1 MGRDDEKLEIS
12 GEELLNLLGD
22 GFKRRIEEIP
32 DEKYE
37 EYYRKIKDAE
47 MKRALM
53 IFKAIK
59 EEEK

>member
-1 MGRDDEKLEIS
+1 MGKDNKKFEIS
-12 GEELLNLLGD
+12 SEVLLSLLGEEL
-22 GFKRRIEEIP
+22 KKEIEEIP